1 MSNDVQTMDIGQLE
15 GELPRARQ
23 AVEEA
28 AERLRAARDD
38 HAAATDRHSKIV
50 NRLSALQVAQKTQGG
65 AVPHA
70 RPINM
75 ISRGDAP

>member
-1 MSNDVQTMDIGQLE
+1 MSDDVQTMDIAQLE
-15 GELPRARQ
+15 GELPRARR

-50 NRLSALQVAQKTQGG
+50 NRLSALQVAAKD
-65 AVPHA
+65 
-70 RPINM
+70 R
-75 ISRGDAP
+75 RGPDVVGP